1 MMKLVSIKSAII
13 AATIGL
19 SAGAMGAMADETSL
33 DKAQAKAVVTAR
45 QDAFKE
51 LEDLIK
57 PMAGMARGKV
67 DMDTDLVAKNAA
79 RMETISAELTAMF
92 EADTSGFEIKN
103 RSDAK
108 IWSSMD
114 DFNSKVDALTQAAGV
129 LKTAGLAGDAGGV
142 KKAIVGVGQSCKS
155 CHTEYRTE

>member
-1 MMKLVSIKSAII
+1 MMKLVSIKTAII

-45 QDAFKE
+45 QDAFEE
-51 LEDLIK
+51 LKDL
-57 PMAGMARGKV
+57 MAPLGGMARGKV
-67 DMDTDLVAKNAA
+67 DMDAGLVAKNAA
-79 RMETISAELTAMF
+79 QMATVSASLHEMF
-92 EADTSGFEIKN
+92 EVDTSGFDIEN

-114 DFNSKVDALTQAAGV
+114 DFTAKIDALTQASGVLEAAGV
-129 LKTAGLAGDAGGV
+129 AGDAGGI
-142 KKAIVGVGQSCKS
+142 KKAIVGVGQTCKS

>member
-1 MMKLVSIKSAII
+1 MMKIVSIKIAIL
-13 AATIGL
+13 AATAGL
-19 SAGAMGAMADETSL
+19 SVGGLGAMADEASI

-67 DMDTDLVAKNAA
+67 DMDTNLVAKNAA
-79 RMETISAELTAMF
+79 RMETISADLTAMF
-92 EADTSGFEIKN
+92 ETDTSGFEIKN

-108 IWSSMD
+108 IWSSLD
-114 DFNSKVDALTQAAGV
+114 DFNSKIDALTQAAGV
-129 LKTAGLAGDAGGV
+129 LEAAGLAGDAGGI